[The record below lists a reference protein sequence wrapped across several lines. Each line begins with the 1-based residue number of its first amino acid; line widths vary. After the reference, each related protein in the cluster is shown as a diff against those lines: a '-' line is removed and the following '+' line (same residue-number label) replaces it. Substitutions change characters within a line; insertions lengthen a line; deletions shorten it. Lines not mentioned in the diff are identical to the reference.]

1 MSEEANQ
8 NQNTNP
14 QQGTEAGVGGGNPAW
29 WESAGISVDILP
41 ETMRSKYASMD
52 EFVKGAVNAQS
63 MIGKGIPDENT
74 PEDVAKVF
82 WSKAGVPE
90 SPDKYSWQ
98 PPEGISVEGVTGE
111 EFKAFKQIA
120 YDAKLSDKQLGKIMG
135 GWTDIV
141 KSLQEKAANFLT
153 EQAATT
159 KAALEK
165 DWGDKFSDKMAVTM
179 KKLEALGIKDTLQ
192 ASGAL
197 TPEVIKGFYGMISA
211 KEETRL
217 AGAQGSGG
225 VDIDARIKEIKANPA
240 YLNPSHPDH
249 RALVKEHNDLYAQKA
264 AMRV

>member
-1 MSEEANQ
+1 MSEEV
-8 NQNTNP
+8 NQNTN
-14 QQGTEAGVGGGNPAW
+14 TESQNVETGVGSSTW
-29 WESAGISVDILP
+29 WESAGISADVLP
-41 ETMRSKYASMD
+41 ETMRSKYTSMD

-98 PPEGISVEGVTGE
+98 PPEGISVDGVTGE

-135 GWTDIV
+135 GWSDIV

-153 EQAATT
+153 EQEATT

-179 KKLEALGIKDTLQ
+179 KKLEALGIKDTLR

-211 KEETRL
+211 REETRL
-217 AGAQGSGG
+217 AGGQGGEPM
-225 VDIDARIKEIKANPA
+225 DIDARIKEIKANPA
-240 YLNPSHPDH
+240 FLNPSHPEH

-264 AMRV
+264 TMRA